1 MAELLVIRLAP
12 PNLASQ
18 RWVVVDDQGGLI
30 EVGTASLEDA
40 AAHAP
45 GRRVIALAPATEI
58 LRTAVEVPVRSR
70 AKLAQ
75 ILPFAMEEQL
85 ADDVEGLHFA
95 AGRADAN
102 APLPVGV
109 VRQEQVAEWLAE
121 LAQHGL
127 EPGALFSEADGMDEL
142 PGTGVL
148 FIEPGR
154 AVLRRSDGA
163 AITTETDGLTA
174 AVSLWLAAAGEEATG
189 ANLLAYVDSACATE
203 VAGELDALRADVHTL
218 EVKQLDD
225 GLLPRLAALIAV
237 RPGVNLLQGN
247 FARRSNVGRYLPKW
261 RLAAGLLLGL
271 ALLATGAKVAETW
284 RLGRE
289 AVHLRAA
296 VEQAFRYTFPDVR
309 QVRPDVRAQFES
321 QLRALGASRPTDNA
335 MFLDALQTVAG
346 AVSKDAGTELEAVD
360 YRSGVMELRLRAP
373 SVETL
378 DRIQRDISANGRFQA
393 EIQSANADDGAV
405 LGRLRVT
412 AAGA

>member
-12 PNLASQ
+12 PDPASPS
-18 RWVVVDDQGGLI
+18 WVVVDDHGALV
-30 EVGTASLEDA
+30 ESGTADLQNA
-40 AAHAP
+40 AVHAS
-45 GRRVIALAPATEI
+45 GRKVVALAPATEI
-58 LRTAVEVPVRSR
+58 LRTAVDVPVRGR

-75 ILPFAMEEQL
+75 VLPFAMEEQL
-85 ADDVEGLHFA
+85 ADDVEALHFA
-95 AGRADAN
+95 AGRADAG

-109 VRQEQVAEWLAE
+109 VRQDQVAEWLAE
-121 LAQHGL
+121 LEAQGL
-127 EPGALFSEADGMDEL
+127 EPNALYSEADGMDEL

-174 AVSLWLAAAGEEATG
+174 AVSLWLASAGEEATG
-189 ANLLAYVDSACATE
+189 ANLLAYVDGACTAE
-203 VAGELDALRADVHTL
+203 VAAELDALRADAHTL
-218 EVKQLDD
+218 EVKYLED

-237 RPGVNLLQGN
+237 RPGVNLLQGS
-247 FARRSNVGRYLPKW
+247 FARRSNVGRHLPKW
-261 RLAAGLLLGL
+261 RLAAAMLVGL

-289 AVHLRAA
+289 AVSLRAA

-309 QVRPDVRAQFES
+309 QVREDVRAQFES
-321 QLRALGASRPTDNA
+321 QLKALGAGRAADNA
-335 MFLDALQTVAG
+335 TFLDALQTVAG
-346 AVSKDAGTELEAVD
+346 AVGKDAGTELEAID
-360 YRSGVMELRLRAP
+360 YRGGVMELRLRAP

-378 DRIQRDISANGRFQA
+378 DRIQRDISGNGRFQA

-412 AAGA
+412 AAGV